1 MKAYLPPI
9 KRGLAMIGANL
20 ANFALT
26 LGRNKLLALAFG
38 PAGIGWIALVNN
50 LIETAA
56 VVGGMG
62 VCDAYNR
69 ELPRKRPEFSQSDI
83 VSSGIGLFIL
93 TLLIA
98 VPISTAIFVITVD
111 IPSNVVMAAIAFALA
126 ATLASAWRAVGGLY
140 LGLGLSRRMFKAIV
154 VGGAT
159 NLALAALLL
168 FAGVRDLMVYVWMT
182 PALLAMAGIS
192 GAWPHIC
199 ELLNWQAI
207 KAMPARKPILTIALP
222 IVAGL
227 LLEPVTILL
236 LRSETAARF
245 GEEGVGL
252 VQSGMLFVIFTSSLA
267 NAFLGMTLARW
278 DQSDERAFSGK
289 FMALLFFAITLPMS
303 GIAFVFLMQPLWPV
317 LIRLFFTEAF
327 SAGAE
332 TVPWFISG
340 EFLRI
345 GGVMLNHTLLS
356 RNLGYV
362 TILPR
367 LACLATVITLI
378 HIGRI
383 GSILEV
389 GQAYTAAYSAYF
401 FLSILLWVFVQLHFR
416 RTPKL

>member
-168 FAGVRDLMVYVWMT
+168 FAGIRDLMVYVWMT
-182 PALLAMAGIS
+182 PALLAVAGIS

-199 ELLNWQAI
+199 ALLNWQAI
-207 KAMPARKPILTIALP
+207 KAMPARRPILTIALP

-252 VQSGMLFVIFTSSLA
+252 IQPGMLFVILAASLA

-278 DQSDERAFSGK
+278 DQSDERAFSRK
-289 FMALLFFAITLPMS
+289 FIALLVIAIILPAC
-303 GIAFVFLMQPLWPV
+303 GIAIVFLMQPLWPV
-317 LIRLFFTEAF
+317 LIRLFFTPAF
-327 SAGAE
+327 VAGAY
-332 TVPWFISG
+332 TVPWFIAG
-340 EFLRI
+340 ELLRM

-356 RNLGYV
+356 RKLGYL

-367 LACLATVITLI
+367 MACLATVITAI
-378 HIGRI
+378 HWGNI
-383 GSILEV
+383 GSILAV
-389 GQAYTAAYSAYF
+389 AQAYAVAYGAYLG
-401 FLSILLWVFVQLHFR
+401 LSIALWLLAQLYFH
-416 RTPKL
+416 RTANA